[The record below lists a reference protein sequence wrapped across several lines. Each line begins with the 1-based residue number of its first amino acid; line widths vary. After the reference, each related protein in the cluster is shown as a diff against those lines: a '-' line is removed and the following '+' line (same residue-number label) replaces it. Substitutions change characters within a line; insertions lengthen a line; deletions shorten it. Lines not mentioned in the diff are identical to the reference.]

1 MLDTGDVRDAGDAGL
16 DARGCPMQ
24 GRRIVMTL
32 IGVLSDT
39 HGRLDADA
47 FAALAECDRIIHA
60 GDIGGPHILRELEA
74 LACWHKSSFYFTYNR
89 NS

>member
-1 MLDTGDVRDAGDAGL
+1 
-16 DARGCPMQ
+16 
-24 GRRIVMTL
+24 MTL

-60 GDIGGPHILRELEA
+60 GDIGGSHILRELET
-74 LACWHKSSFYFTYNR
+74 LAYGGSF
-89 NS
+89 